1 MGEEWQ
7 HVVLCCFN
15 WLVWVLQSMEGG
27 IECNGPGEVF
37 AEVCV
42 CVCCDEAKVQELD
55 DSFIAVLATQDLPK
69 GERKSVV
76 VDGKEM
82 LVYWYRNKI
91 WACESRSPTEGAYSI
106 GFMGSRFTENYGIEC
121 PETGTVFSI
130 QTGEILDWY
139 PNNAVL
145 KGLIP
150 SDTCRNLEVYPVEV
164 QGDTIYASFA
174 QGSQGGVLT
183 NTNTG
188 GAKSSLEGNNV
199 FFQEPQVYLEGN
211 DPGVPGSSGASEEAQ
226 KLNPLTVI
234 VGTVAVAIISV
245 AGTGLAIYNESI
257 PLLIG
262 FWIVMLSAVGAYVY
276 RFIDMSNEDKRE

>member
-1 MGEEWQ
+1 MY
-7 HVVLCCFN
+7 VY
-15 WLVWVLQSMEGG
+15 
-27 IECNGPGEVF
+27 
-37 AEVCV
+37 CV
-42 CVCCDEAKVQELD
+42 EAKVKDLD
-55 DSFIAVLATQDLPK
+55 DSFVPVLRTQELPK

-76 VDGKEM
+76 VDGKDM
-82 LVYWYRNKI
+82 LVFWYRNKI
-91 WACESRSPTEGAYSI
+91 WACESRSPTEGAYSV

-130 QTGEILDWY
+130 QSGEILDWY

-145 KGLIP
+145 RGLIP
-150 SDTCRNLEVYPVEV
+150 SDTCRNLEVYPVDVRGE
-164 QGDTIYASFA
+164 TIYASFA
-174 QGSQGGVLT
+174 KGSQGGVLT
-183 NTNTG
+183 NTNKG

-199 FFQEPQVYLEGN
+199 FFQEPAVYLEGSE
-211 DPGVPGSSGASEEAQ
+211 PGQPGSGGGSEEAQ

-262 FWIVMLSAVGAYVY
+262 FWVVMLAGVGTYVY
-276 RFIDMSNEDKRE
+276 RFIDVSDEEKSD